1 MTNKNLTLFCIVE
14 GESMSHAFKLK
25 KIPLSDDVDDLK
37 DAIKAKKPNDFSDV
51 DANKLTLW
59 RVSIPKIKQSSPIT
73 IDALDD
79 KTELDE
85 PRTRL
90 SQVFSKPLDDNTY
103 ILVQRPPPARSPPAS
118 DYISQKRPT
127 ADELDLPANKKI
139 RITEGW
145 RRYTASDGKVVD
157 LPPSW
162 IGILANTEFE
172 PEPRAA
178 FDHLK
183 DDLRAGDAI
192 IVPSMGQTPKE
203 FGRHGQGRRLF
214 VTEQM
219 LELWEDMRGDQE
231 FTYRR
236 VLSGPMGVGKSYL
249 SYFLAARAYAE
260 GWLVLYLSDAEVLDK
275 NKQDESALQVVKRFL
290 AMNKDILTGAELE
303 ILVRDYNGTSDIL
316 TDAASLIFQ
325 DLLMSRDRKTLL
337 LVDEHGKLFE
347 KEPYVPDKFK
357 SLVPLKSY
365 HWWGEDAK
373 GSRVVFTGTAHAK
386 YEMSILDES
395 YRPRSVVFV
404 GPLSRHVFSKLLDT
418 YRRLA
423 APAIR
428 DEVTAITNCVPREL
442 VYLSAAVEDLPEP
455 ISLDDL
461 HEWTERRTKDF
472 LLTAKTY
479 YESRTPFRKNDFYKA
494 LLQTF
499 LGSTSTVDF
508 EWDFLDLGLIYRSK
522 DVGRIGTQHHILCRP
537 TQRALLELF
546 KTLPLPEATRRRI
559 CDGSLSGDDFE
570 TALCHQLICTNKPI
584 VLNATDLNG
593 SNPTTIALDFS
604 HCDTLKIGKTSLGSG
619 YENVL
624 TRGYEGYPRFDF
636 MLGPLFIQAS
646 ISDFG
651 RHNTGSADLSKA
663 FSARDDNGTNQ
674 IERYL
679 NDLYGPDHY
688 AEIEDNK
695 FVVTR
700 DGVPV
705 PGFRV
710 VYIRGSPGKPSHRD
724 LVKKFPDVRHIS
736 FEEVSENLF
745 KNIVT

>member
-1 MTNKNLTLFCIVE
+1 MTNDPLTLFC
-14 GESMSHAFKLK
+14 L
-25 KIPLSDDVDDLK
+25 VDGDSTPFSVDIDASKTVDHLK
-37 DAIKAKKPNDFSDV
+37 DAIKLKKPNDFNDV
-51 DANKLTLW
+51 DADVLTLW
-59 RVSIPKIKQSSPIT
+59 RVSIPVAPKKERKEISLADIPSKE
-73 IDALDD
+73 
-79 KTELDE
+79 ELDE
-85 PRTRL
+85 TDDL
-90 SQVFSKPLDDNTY
+90 SDVFEETPPKKT
-103 ILVQRPPPARSPPAS
+103 IHVIVQRPPPARSPPVS

-145 RRYTASDGKVVD
+145 RRYTASDGKAVD

-162 IGILANTEFE
+162 IGILANTELE

-303 ILVRDYNGTSDIL
+303 ILVRDYNGTGDIL

-395 YRPRSVVFV
+395 YRPTSVVFV

-508 EWDFLDLGLIYRSK
+508 EWDFLDLGLIYR
-522 DVGRIGTQHHILCRP
+522 
-537 TQRALLELF
+537 
-546 KTLPLPEATRRRI
+546 
-559 CDGSLSGDDFE
+559 
-570 TALCHQLICTNKPI
+570 N
-584 VLNATDLNG
+584 LNG

-619 YENVL
+619 HENVL
-624 TRGYEGYPRFDF
+624 TRGYEVYPRFDF

-663 FSARDDNGTNQ
+663 FNVRDDNGTNQ

-736 FEEVSENLF
+736 FEEVRENLF